1 VDYDFWLPW
10 AGFASPEALDFLK
23 QYQAKSQAAGVDLL
37 GYYLPPFAYSM
48 MQVLAQAIE
57 ATKTLDQDKLADYIR
72 GHSFKTLVGD
82 VKFGANGE
90 WTEEQVLEVQFR
102 NIKNHDLD
110 QFKDRRNEVIL
121 WPDKYKTGDVV
132 YPYTDAKH

>member
-1 VDYDFWLPW
+1 MMPVLT
-10 AGFASPEALDFLK
+10 
-23 QYQAKSQAAGVDLL
+23 QAV
-37 GYYLPPFAYSM
+37 
-48 MQVLAQAIE
+48 E

-72 GHSFKTLVGD
+72 AHSFKTLVGD

-102 NIKNHDLD
+102 NIKNNDLD

-132 YPYTDAKH
+132 YPYTDVPR